1 MEGYTVEEAAA
12 LLKQPTDYLLKKIL
26 FAGKAHPILK
36 PCVFLSEPTSMRL
49 AHRNA
54 NIYVKESGIDH
65 TMQAINALPDDPAE
79 AARQIRVNRHWL
91 EDACTPFTYPQV
103 IRQGLFKLIFY
114 PESMDIAELK
124 ESGRIQLYRRKAVHA
139 PLANTAVDR
148 IMNNWYAMSREEIS
162 KEKDRISS
170 KVGEMLILTQ
180 DNLHYLVDIPVSISL
195 SDIRITDKML
205 SEYAASEGIKL
216 SFPPMAT
223 APRLDQSAKEATV
236 YYTQEEAASILKMTE
251 EEIFRLSCHE
261 RFTDEKR
268 IFAGMLIT
276 KPLSV
281 LRVRTTGKKVAETHL
296 AEYGGGLE
304 YVATE
309 ESISGFFELIDLPEM
324 QDKTWTKPITR
335 LSAYESG
342 DWFQIPGGK
351 SFKKSDFRYSRAS
364 LKHYAESMRRDIA
377 FPDAMPEIKIRHKIT
392 KVEQKPKG
400 KSAIQLAVEAFLDDS
415 PEGNKAGFYI
425 FLKKQLNLSQEQPF
439 KDDQPYAYYFKDVKG
454 RGIQEGV
461 YLHHPK
467 EGKKEGDPGWNYY
480 SGNET
485 SAIISKEKK
494 RRKSKKS
501 S

>member
-1 MEGYTVEEAAA
+1 MKGYTVGEAAV
-12 LLKQPTDYLLKKIL
+12 LLKQPTDYLLKIIL
-26 FAGKAHPILK
+26 FSGKTHPILK
-36 PCVFLSEPTSMRL
+36 PCIFLSEPTSMRL

-54 NIYVKESGIDH
+54 NIYVTEAGIEH
-65 TMQAINALPDDPAE
+65 TMQSINALPDDPAE
-79 AARQIRVNRHWL
+79 AARQIRINRHWK
-91 EDACTPFTYPQV
+91 EDALTPFKYPQV
-103 IRQGLFKLIFY
+103 IRQGVFELTFY
-114 PESMDIAELK
+114 PEYMNTAEFN

-139 PLANTAVDR
+139 PLANAAVDR

-180 DNLHYLVDIPVSISL
+180 DNLHYLVDTPVSISL

-216 SFPPMAT
+216 SFPPMET
-223 APRLDQSAKEATV
+223 APRLDQSAKKATV
-236 YYTQEEAASILKMTE
+236 YYTQEEAAAILEMTE

-364 LKHYAESMRRDIA
+364 LKHYAESMRRDIV
-377 FPDAMPEIKIRHKIT
+377 FPDAMPKIKLRHKIS
-392 KVEQKPKG
+392 KDEWKSKR
-400 KSAIQLAVEAFLDDS
+400 KSAIQLAVEAFLDDT
-415 PEGNKAGFYI
+415 PEGNKVGFYA
-425 FLKKQLNLSQEQPF
+425 FLKKQLNLQKEEPF
-439 KDDQPYAYYFKDVKG
+439 KDGQPYAYYFKDVKEKG
-454 RGIQEGV
+454 NHEGV
-461 YLHHPK
+461 YLQRPK
-467 EGKKEGDPGWNYY
+467 EGKKEGNPSWNHY
-480 SGNET
+480 SGDDI
-485 SAIISKEKK
+485 SSILSKERG
-494 RRKSKKS
+494 RRKKLASK
-501 S
+501 